1 MVKSENL
8 KDREKYKI
16 VSEEIIKFKNLIKG
30 HEKILEAIG
39 SL

>member
-8 KDREKYKI
+8 KDKQKYQLVVK
-16 VSEEIIKFKNLIKG
+16 EIEQFMKLIKG

-39 SL
+39 KL